1 MKYNNQLKVMLKSRG
16 KESIEEIEY
25 KIYPMN
31 PREGRREGSGNQTQ
45 DQKKGNMINLTLS
58 LSRNTL
64 HTNEYMYSCLENPR
78 DRGAWR
84 AAIYGVTQA
93 RT

>member
-1 MKYNNQLKVMLKSRG
+1 
-16 KESIEEIEY
+16 
-25 KIYPMN
+25 MN
-31 PREGRREGSGNQTQ
+31 LREGRREGTGNQTQ
-45 DQKKGNMINLTLS
+45 HKKKKGNMINLTLS
-58 LSRNTL
+58 VSRNTL